1 MFDAAYIIEL
11 ESLYQNEHAKKGA
24 VTFMEALAM
33 NGLPYVIITEQTG
46 RERNLIAQKLNDH
59 GFRYVR
65 SSDIYTSAM
74 AAVDY
79 LLSVDPRKRRASMI
93 GGRGLKAAL
102 DQGGF
107 IITEDH
113 PDYLF
118 VAMNRNMT
126 YSDYCGALEV
136 INDGAQIISTD
147 NRRTQWSDGSRIIGN
162 ASIVHMLAYASRTRV
177 ISTGRGSRNLFL
189 SAQNYLQKATEDI
202 LMVGTGFRSDIL
214 PAEELGYATCLVTE
228 GRDIMKMG
236 VNDDTHPDYIVE
248 DLSGLAK

>member
-1 MFDAAYIIEL
+1 MFDAAYIVEL
-11 ESLYQNEHAKKGA
+11 ESLYQSEHAKKGA
-24 VTFMEALAM
+24 VEFLNALAV
-33 NGLPYVIITEQTG
+33 NHLPYVIITEQTG
-46 RERNLIAQKLNDH
+46 KERTLIAQKLNDH

-65 SSDIYTSAM
+65 PGDIYTSAM

-79 LLSVDPRKRRASMI
+79 LLSINVRKRRALMI

-107 IITEDH
+107 VLSEDH

-126 YSDYCGALEV
+126 YSDYCGALEA

-147 NRRTQWSDGSRIIGN
+147 NRRTQWSDGNRIIGN
-162 ASIVHMLAYASRTRV
+162 ASIVRMLEYASNTRA
-177 ISTGRGSRNLFL
+177 ISTGRGSRNMFL
-189 SAQNYLQKATEDI
+189 CSQNYLQKKTEEI
-202 LMVGTGFRSDIL
+202 LVVGNSFRTDIL

-228 GRDIMKMG
+228 GRDITEMG

-248 DLSGLAK
+248 DLSGLTK

>member
-11 ESLYQNEHAKKGA
+11 DSLYRNEHVTKGA
-24 VTFMEALAM
+24 VEFTESLSA
-33 NGLPYVIITEQTG
+33 NHLPYVIITEQTG
-46 RERNLIAQKLNDH
+46 RERNQIARKLNDH
-59 GFRYVR
+59 GLRTVR
-65 SSDIYTSAM
+65 PGDIYTSAM

-79 LLSVDPRKRRASMI
+79 LLSISVRKRRALMI

-107 IITEDH
+107 VITEDH

-126 YSDYCGALEV
+126 YSDYCGALEA

-147 NRRTQWSDGSRIIGN
+147 NRRTQWSDGNRIIGN
-162 ASIVHMLAYASRTRV
+162 ASIVHMLEYASETRA

-189 SAQNYLQKATEDI
+189 SAQNYLQKRTDEI
-202 LMVGTGFRSDIL
+202 LMVGTSFRTDIL

-228 GRDIMKMG
+228 GRDITEMG
-236 VNDDTHPDYIVE
+236 VNEDTHPDYIVE
-248 DLSGLAK
+248 DLAGLTK